1 MLPPSATAILR
12 HALHQAL
19 RSPAT
24 LLRRVLLAAAPLA
37 VVLTVYLYLFPVF
50 AGCGFPL
57 PPDADGSIPSPN
69 AAFWETAKL
78 HYPGPKQLPPR
89 PTHANASEDAG
100 SGSTPQRPILPAN
113 VPLKS
118 APFRLLALGDPQLE
132 GDSSIPNTFTE
143 SLFPHMGKVW
153 RDATFQTTHYSLRWR
168 IRQMVHDLIDVFFL
182 DVFNNLES
190 VRKRIDLF
198 GNDFY
203 LAHIYRTVHWWTR
216 PTHVTVLGDLLGS
229 QWLDDDEFDRRA
241 DRFWDRVV
249 RGGERVP
256 DDVALY
262 PADEYDLAG
271 YLLRGGLRNESEAA
285 WTRRIINV
293 AGNHDIGY
301 AGDINQDRIARFER
315 RFGKAN
321 YELRFEAAMSE
332 GAAATIYDA
341 EANPSSDRLAP
352 ELRIVVLNS
361 MNLDTPA
368 NSSELQDSTY
378 TFINSVIN
386 TASAVE
392 YLGHFTVVLTHV
404 PLHKPEGVCVDS
416 PLFEF
421 HDHDG
426 SLREQ
431 NMLSADA
438 SKGFL
443 EGILGMSGDTMAP
456 ANGRGRRGVV
466 LNGHDHEGCDTYHF
480 INQSRGD
487 STVDR
492 SWESRRWAD
501 ALAPGLVGRPGH
513 PGVREITVRSMMG
526 DFGGNA
532 GLFSAWFDEQAWEW
546 RFEYATCPL
555 GRQHLWWFV
564 HIMDLLVVVAAA
576 AYPLLALWESF
587 SAAPVKAVE
596 APVKVNGVKA
606 AEAPVKVN
614 SVKANGNVAAVVA
627 KEPNIKVEEEHNGH
641 ALAPRT
647 GSSLPRSP
655 SMG

>member
-1 MLPPSATAILR
+1 MLPPSVAALLR
-12 HALHQAL
+12 HALRQVL
-19 RSPAT
+19 RSPSA
-24 LLRRVLLAAAPLA
+24 LLRRVLLVAAPLS
-37 VVLTVYLYLFPVF
+37 VVLTIYLYLFPVF
-50 AGCGFPL
+50 SGCGFPL
-57 PPDADGSIPSPN
+57 PLEADGSTPSAS

-78 HYPGPKQLPPR
+78 HYPGSKQQLLQPP
-89 PTHANASEDAG
+89 PANASASGNDTDTEGG
-100 SGSTPQRPILPAN
+100 SKTPPERPILPAN
-113 VPLKS
+113 MPLRN

-132 GDSSIPNTFTE
+132 GDSSIPNTFTT
-143 SLFPHMGKVW
+143 SLFPHIGKVW

-168 IRQMVHDLIDVFFL
+168 IRQIVHDLIDIFFL
-182 DVFNNLES
+182 DFFNNVES
-190 VRKRIDLF
+190 VRKRIDLL

-203 LAHIYRTVHWWTR
+203 LAHIYRTVHWWTQ

-256 DDVALY
+256 DDLALY

-271 YLLRGGLRNESEAA
+271 YLHGGGLRNESEAVWA
-285 WTRRIINV
+285 RRIINV

-301 AGDINQDRIARFER
+301 AGDINEDRIARFER

-321 YELRFEAAMSE
+321 YELRFEAAVTE
-332 GAAATIYDA
+332 GAAATIFDA
-341 EANPSSDRLAP
+341 EANPSSDRLPP

-368 NSSELQDSTY
+368 NSTELQDATY

-456 ANGRGRRGVV
+456 ANGRGRRGVI

-480 INQSRGD
+480 INQTQGHSH
-487 STVDR
+487 VDR
-492 SWESRRWAD
+492 FWESRRWAE
-501 ALAPGLVGRPGH
+501 APVGRPGH

-532 GLFSAWFDEQAWEW
+532 GLLSAWFDEQAWEW

-555 GRQHLWWFV
+555 GRQHLWWLV

-576 AYPLLALWESF
+576 AYPFVALWESW
-587 SAAPVKAVE
+587 SAAPAS
-596 APVKVNGVKA
+596 APTDTKTPA
-606 AEAPVKVN
+606 A
-614 SVKANGNVAAVVA
+614 KANGHVAADKA
-627 KEPNIKVEEEHNGH
+627 FKEPKIKVEEEEEKRNEH
-641 ALAPRT
+641 ALKPRMT
-647 GSSLPRSP
+647 RSSLSRSP
-655 SMG
+655 SVG

>member
-1 MLPPSATAILR
+1 MLPPSVAALLR
-12 HALHQAL
+12 HALHQVL
-19 RSPAT
+19 RSPSA
-24 LLRRVLLAAAPLA
+24 LLRRVLLVAAPLS
-37 VVLTVYLYLFPVF
+37 VVLTIYLYLFPVF
-50 AGCGFPL
+50 SGCGFPL
-57 PPDADGSIPSPN
+57 PLEADGSTPSAS

-78 HYPGPKQLPPR
+78 HYPGSKQQLPQP
-89 PTHANASEDAG
+89 PSANASASGNDTDAEAG
-100 SGSTPQRPILPAN
+100 STTPLPERPILPAHM
-113 VPLKS
+113 PLRN

-132 GDSSIPNTFTE
+132 GDSSIPNTFTT
-143 SLFPHMGKVW
+143 SLFPHIGKVW

-168 IRQMVHDLIDVFFL
+168 IRQIVHDLIDIFFL
-182 DVFNNLES
+182 DFFNNIES
-190 VRKRIDLF
+190 VRKRIDLL

-203 LAHIYRTVHWWTR
+203 LAHIYRTVHWWTQ

-229 QWLDDDEFDRRA
+229 QWVDDAEFDRRA
-241 DRFWDRVV
+241 DRFWDRDVL
-249 RGGERVP
+249 GGSLQSH
-256 DDVALY
+256 ACMM
-262 PADEYDLAG
+262 AD
-271 YLLRGGLRNESEAA
+271 
-285 WTRRIINV
+285 NV
-293 AGNHDIGY
+293 T
-301 AGDINQDRIARFER
+301 
-315 RFGKAN
+315 
-321 YELRFEAAMSE
+321 E
-332 GAAATIYDA
+332 GAAATIFDA
-341 EANPSSDRLAP
+341 DANPSSDRLPP

-368 NSSELQDSTY
+368 NSTELQDATY

-392 YLGHFTVVLTHV
+392 YLGHFTLVLTHV

-456 ANGRGRRGVV
+456 ANGRGRRGVI

-480 INQSRGD
+480 INQTQGNSH
-487 STVDR
+487 VDR
-492 SWESRRWAD
+492 SWESRRWAE
-501 ALAPGLVGRPGH
+501 APVGRPGH

-532 GLFSAWFDEQAWEW
+532 GLLSAWFDEQAWEW

-564 HIMDLLVVVAAA
+564 HIMDLLVVVATV
-576 AYPLLALWESF
+576 AYPFVALWESL
-587 SAAPVKAVE
+587 SAAPAS
-596 APVKVNGVKA
+596 APTDTKIPAAKVNGA
-606 AEAPVKVN
+606 
-614 SVKANGNVAAVVA
+614 SANGHVATDKTV
-627 KEPNIKVEEEHNGH
+627 KEPKIKMEEEERNGH
-641 ALAPRT
+641 ALAPRMT
-647 GSSLPRSP
+647 RSSLSRSP
-655 SMG
+655 SVG